1 MELLML
7 NRVIVY
13 KNKTV
18 MNNDNL
24 FLYVCKWMND
34 DNMIL
39 SENILIDPNEFN
51 RPDDSKFDINELIN
65 HKKQVFDISNDIIV
79 EEEEV

>member
-1 MELLML
+1 
-7 NRVIVY
+7 
-13 KNKTV
+13 